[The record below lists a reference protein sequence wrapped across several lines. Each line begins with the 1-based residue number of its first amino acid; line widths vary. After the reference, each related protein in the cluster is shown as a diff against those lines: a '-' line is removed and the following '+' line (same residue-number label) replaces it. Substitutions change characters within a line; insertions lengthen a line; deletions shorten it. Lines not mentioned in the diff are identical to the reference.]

1 MHFLC
6 EYQLPVLTSGLY
18 LSVGDVC
25 EVPWTAYNKSCI
37 LLKKGGKCS
46 MVQKPIGKL
55 YIIYLRMVF
64 VPICASGKVCLRAN
78 LFDLITSRMHLANF
92 RPYIYVLL
100 SLFVE
105 IKVSYSY
112 YISSTVDS
120 LVDGSDNLLN
130 TYLTAWTRDNNTLN
144 NEYIMNYTH
153 RARVYICYKDDG
165 SMPPLCLS
173 TKSMPWQDQMNWN
186 SRFCPAEEP
195 WLVLDAR
202 KPIKTN
208 INKLKQL

>member
-1 MHFLC
+1 
-6 EYQLPVLTSGLY
+6 
-18 LSVGDVC
+18 
-25 EVPWTAYNKSCI
+25 
-37 LLKKGGKCS
+37 
-46 MVQKPIGKL
+46 
-55 YIIYLRMVF
+55 MVF

-92 RPYIYVLL
+92 DLIFMYYYCYL
-100 SLFVE
+100 SKSKFPILITSGF
-105 IKVSYSY
+105 
-112 YISSTVDS
+112 TVDS
-120 LVDGSDNLLN
+120 LLAGSDNLLN

-173 TKSMPWQDQMNWN
+173 TKSMPWQDRMNWN
-186 SRFCPAEEP
+186 SRFCPAEEH

-202 KPIKTN
+202 KPIKTD